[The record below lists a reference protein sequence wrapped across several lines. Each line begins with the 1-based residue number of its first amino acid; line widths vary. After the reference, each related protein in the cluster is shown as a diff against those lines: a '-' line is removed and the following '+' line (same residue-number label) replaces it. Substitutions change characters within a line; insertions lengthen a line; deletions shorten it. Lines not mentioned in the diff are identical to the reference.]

1 MSTGFGRRSNE
12 GGFCRQMRLELRWLE
27 TNDFLSWD
35 AFAAAERPDPL
46 DCSGWFTCGVGVEG
60 ENGDEIF
67 QVLVATPDAIRRVQQ
82 ERKRQRFLVV
92 REFNRQAIETALRDH
107 LSTVTG
113 RTQLEINNQLRKC
126 MYSEYE
132 P

>member
-1 MSTGFGRRSNE
+1 
-12 GGFCRQMRLELRWLE
+12 MRLELRWLE

-46 DCSGWFTCGVGVEG
+46 DCSGWFSCGVGVEG

-67 QVLVATPDAIRRVQQ
+67 QVLVATPGAIRRVQQ
-82 ERKRQRFLVV
+82 ERKRQRLLVV
-92 REFNRQAIETALRDH
+92 REFNRQAIEAALRDY
-107 LSTVTG
+107 LATITG
-113 RTQLEINNQLRKC
+113 RTQIEINGQLRKC

-132 P
+132 SF